1 VTRERGARIAVATTG
16 IAVLAAGLAVLR
28 LRRHWLHVTV
38 DGPSMLPTLSPG
50 DRLLARRAPSAVLTG
65 DVVVVRRPVG
75 DRWPHDP
82 PPRPER
88 AIGPLMIKR
97 VVAGPGDPLPALV
110 AAGWDAPAGTPVPA
124 GRYVLL
130 GDNLDD
136 SLDSRILGSCP
147 AGSIVG
153 VVPRLSP
160 ARAPAAAR
168 SSASGRPGPAPAA
181 RRSAAG

>member
-1 VTRERGARIAVATTG
+1 MTRLRGAQAAAAVAALACG
-16 IAVLAAGLAVLR
+16 AAVVR
-28 LRRHWLHVTV
+28 LRGRWLHVTV
-38 DGPSMLPTLSPG
+38 DGPSMLPTLAPG
-50 DRLLARRAPSAVLTG
+50 DRVLARRGPAVVLTG
-65 DVVVVRRPVG
+65 DVVVVHRPTG
-75 DRWPHDP
+75 DRWSPDP
-82 PPRPER
+82 APRP
-88 AIGPLMIKR
+88 APATGPLMIKR
-97 VVAGPGDPLPALV
+97 VVAGPGDRVPALV
-110 AAGWDAPAGTPVPA
+110 ASGWDAPAGTRVPA

-160 ARAPAAAR
+160 SRAPAAAR

-181 RRSAAG
+181 RRPAAG